1 MKNLLHIQREHLL
14 SLKLDEGSDNKEAIQ
29 KTQQAYDNGTYGAKE
44 YKTTRIKLKR
54 DEFIERFANPPSIHK
69 DCIEVYTYLG
79 GMFIQVI
86 KDGKEKKHSWDNGD
100 DNSKTLKSLASLEK
114 HMCEVIFDKSY

>member
-14 SLKLDEGSDNKEAIQ
+14 MLKMEQGSDNKDAIQ
-29 KTQQAYDNGTYGAKE
+29 KIQQAYDTGKYGAKE
-44 YKTTRIKLKR
+44 YKTTREKLKR
-54 DEFIERFANPPSIHK
+54 DEFLERFANPPTLHE

-86 KDGKEKKHSWDNGD
+86 KDGKEKKHCWDNGD
-100 DNSKTLKSLASLEK
+100 DNSKIMKSLASLEK
-114 HMCEVIFDKSY
+114 HMCEVIFDSSY

>member
-14 SLKLDEGSDNKEAIQ
+14 MLKMEQGSDNKEAIQ
-29 KTQQAYDNGTYGAKE
+29 KIQQAYDTGKYGAKE
-44 YKTTRIKLKR
+44 YKTTREKLKR
-54 DEFIERFANPPSIHK
+54 DEFLERFANPPTLHE

-86 KDGKEKKHSWDNGD
+86 KDGKEKKHCWDNGD
-100 DNSKTLKSLASLEK
+100 DNSKIMKSLASLEK
-114 HMCEVIFDKSY
+114 HMCEVIFDSSY